1 MVCNSRI
8 PGSLRLADA
17 RERYGE
23 SRRLAKSNWCRFE
36 GWTVA
41 EQPGT
46 QRLWAKRIFLH
57 NLSLLKGPKCQVSP
71 SLTVASVCGSP
82 SEIGGQWAWEAQAA
96 DRLFFYDA
104 LRSDEPKYCAK
115 PIRDLPQGH
124 HRASTEGNG
133 TRRKIR
139 TLLELKTLRP
149 FNCSPISWR
158 ERWGSTQRP
167 PA

>member
-1 MVCNSRI
+1 MMVCNSRI

-96 DRLFFYDA
+96 DRLFSTTLYARTNPSIARNQFATY
-104 LRSDEPKYCAK
+104 
-115 PIRDLPQGH
+115 
-124 HRASTEGNG
+124 HRGITERA
-133 TRRKIR
+133 RRAMVQAEK
-139 TLLELKTLRP
+139 
-149 FNCSPISWR
+149 F
-158 ERWGSTQRP
+158 ERFSN
-167 PA
+167 